1 MQRSTALRLLVSL
14 LVAGLLLALLF
25 HWGGVGLEDFR
36 AALARLDGTTYA
48 LALGLHGL
56 IYVLRSWRFAL
67 LLPREQRP
75 SARVTLAVSAAHNLA
90 SYVLPAK
97 TGEVSLVVYLKT
109 YGGVSASAGLASLLV
124 SRLFDL
130 AVLAAWVGGAIAWLR
145 SGNPALAPLVPL
157 VLPLALLALALAGLC
172 MRPHW
177 LSNLSLVLSRA
188 FGLSRY
194 AAGRALVARLER
206 LRLALRGTSG
216 TATQVACLCITAG
229 QWALVFGFY
238 AVLARGVGLPDSIGY
253 GEAVFGSSLAV
264 LFNLLPI
271 NGFAGFGTQELGW
284 NIGFELLGVSR
295 ELALTSGLAV
305 HLVQLAN
312 VVLFGLI
319 AHTALGLL
327 GGRSP
332 QRGPPE
338 GTP

>member
-1 MQRSTALRLLVSL
+1 MQRSTALRLCLSL
-14 LVAGLLLALLF
+14 LVAGLLLALLS
-25 HWGGVGLEDFR
+25 HWGGVGLSDFR
-36 AALARLDGTTYA
+36 AALARLDGRTYA
-48 LALGLHGL
+48 LALLLHAG
-56 IYVLRSWRFAL
+56 IYGLRSWRFAL

-75 SARVTLAVSAAHNLA
+75 GVSVTLAVSAAHNLA

-97 TGEVSLVVYLKT
+97 TGEVSLVLYLKT

-130 AVLAAWVGGAIAWLR
+130 AVLCAWVAGAVAWLG
-145 SGNPALAPLVPL
+145 SDNTKLARLLPL
-157 VLPLALLALALAGLC
+157 VLPLGLLAIALAGLC

-177 LSNLSLVLSRA
+177 LSSSSLLLSRA
-188 FGLSRY
+188 LRLSRY
-194 AAGRALVARLER
+194 AIGRAVVVRLER

-216 TATQVACLCITAG
+216 PGTQLACLGITAG

-238 AVLARGVGLPDSIGY
+238 AVLARGVGLPDSVGY

-284 NIGFELLGVSR
+284 NIGFELLGVPR
-295 ELALTSGLAV
+295 DLALASGLAV

-312 VVLFGLI
+312 VVLFGLV
-319 AHTALGLL
+319 AHLALGFV
-327 GGRSP
+327 RHK
-332 QRGPPE
+332 R
-338 GTP
+338 